1 MQQEKL
7 PQTPSQTIGPYFAYG
22 LTAVQ
27 YGYGFSSV
35 IDNNIV
41 TEAADEAVIYIT
53 GNVYDGNGNT
63 IHDAMVELW
72 QADAKGDYV
81 KEYLPKLSFKG
92 LGRYGTGTDAQHRF
106 VFKTVKPGA
115 AAGQAPHI
123 HLMVFMR
130 GSLHMLYTRIYF
142 EDEAANENDP
152 LLLSVEPERRATLVA
167 AKTNNTTRQEY
178 CFNIHMQGEKETVFF
193 DL

>member
-1 MQQEKL
+1 MEQSKL

-35 IDNNIV
+35 IDNTIV
-41 TEAADEAVIYIT
+41 NETAEQDIIYIT
-53 GNVYDGNGNT
+53 GNVYDGMGNT
-63 IHDAMVELW
+63 IHDAMIELW
-72 QADAKGDYV
+72 QADAAGNYV
-81 KEYLPKLSFKG
+81 KNYEQDLPFKG

-130 GSLHMLYTRIYF
+130 GSLHVLYTRFYF
-142 EDEAANENDP
+142 EGDPANENDP
-152 LLLSVEPERRATLVA
+152 LLLSVEPQRRTTLVA
-167 AKTNNTTRQEY
+167 VKTNNTQQQEY
-178 CFNIHMQGEKETVFF
+178 CFNIYMQGEKETVFF